1 VCESAGGLDGR
12 GGGKSEPVKR
22 SKRCPGCVFT
32 KPSPPRFNFDMIG
45 RAVMAMRVDTSGYSP
60 NVKGFVLIRVFD
72 GSGQVILD
80 FHLAIAH
87 RPSPTL
93 AVRRGQTRWSCI
105 GHMKS
110 EEGWNGLE
118 PSLARADH
126 E

>member
-1 VCESAGGLDGR
+1 
-12 GGGKSEPVKR
+12 
-22 SKRCPGCVFT
+22 
-32 KPSPPRFNFDMIG
+32 
-45 RAVMAMRVDTSGYSP
+45 MAMRVDTSGYSP
-60 NVKGFVLIRVFD
+60 NVKGFVLIRAFD
-72 GSGQVILD
+72 GSGQVPGTG
-80 FHLAIAH
+80 FPSCH

-105 GHMKS
+105 EHMKS